1 MNTASVLLEKRNIVS
16 RLLLNRQTNQM
27 KRKSVVKEGLMKAR
41 QQRRMSL
48 KSKRRLNKRHKA
60 GRSAP
65 SKNDDISGQ
74 FEPAHSLLLSSL
86 KFWEVERDLIE
97 ERLATTRR

>member
-1 MNTASVLLEKRNIVS
+1 MNTASVLLKKRNIAS

-27 KRKSVVKEGLMKAR
+27 KRKSVLKEALMKAR
-41 QQRRMSL
+41 HRRGMRL
-48 KSKRRLNKRHKA
+48 KSKRGPNKRHKA
-60 GRSAP
+60 QRRVL
-65 SKNDDISGQ
+65 SKNEDVRQ

-97 ERLATTRR
+97 ERLATTGR